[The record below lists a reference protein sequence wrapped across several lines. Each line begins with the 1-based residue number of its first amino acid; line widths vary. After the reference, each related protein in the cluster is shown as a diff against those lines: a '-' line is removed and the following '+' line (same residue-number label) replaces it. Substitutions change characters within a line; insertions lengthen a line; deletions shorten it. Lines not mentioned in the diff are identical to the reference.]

1 MVGKLGDENMKKT
14 FANRVKNLM
23 MKMMISCEQATFLV
37 DKEQYTELSNKDK
50 FDLNVHLKTCKFC
63 RLYKVESRI
72 INDKLTQVFTY
83 NEEEVKLTDAQK
95 AKMIEK
101 LRLES
106 K

>member
-1 MVGKLGDENMKKT
+1 MIMKKT
-14 FANRVKNLM
+14 FVNRVKNFM

-37 DKEQYTELSNKDK
+37 DKEQYTKLSKKDK
-50 FDLNVHLKTCKFC
+50 IDLNLHLKTCKLC

-83 NEEEVKLTDAQK
+83 NEEEMKLTDKQK

-101 LRLES
+101 LKLES

>member
-1 MVGKLGDENMKKT
+1 MVGLIGDKTMKKT
-14 FANRVKNLM
+14 FVNKIKNMM

-37 DKEQYTELSNKDK
+37 DKEQYTELSKKDK
-50 FDLNVHLKTCKFC
+50 FDLNMHLKTCKFC
-63 RLYKVESRI
+63 RMYKVESRI

-83 NEEEVKLTDAQK
+83 NEEEIKLTDAQK

-101 LRLES
+101 LNLES